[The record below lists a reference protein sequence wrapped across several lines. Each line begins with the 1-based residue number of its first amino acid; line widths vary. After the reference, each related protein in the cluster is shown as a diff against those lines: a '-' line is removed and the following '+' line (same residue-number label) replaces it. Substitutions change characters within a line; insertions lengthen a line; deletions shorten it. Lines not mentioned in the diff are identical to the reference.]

1 MDRQEERKKLIEA
14 DQNFV
19 CIPPPDY
26 SKMTNEEIRKR
37 TEILEK
43 SFDYAFDC
51 DDEDDEDD
59 DDL

>member
-1 MDRQEERKKLIEA
+1 MNRQEEREKLIEA

-43 SFDYAFDC
+43 TFEYAFED
-51 DDEDDEDD
+51 DDEDEDD